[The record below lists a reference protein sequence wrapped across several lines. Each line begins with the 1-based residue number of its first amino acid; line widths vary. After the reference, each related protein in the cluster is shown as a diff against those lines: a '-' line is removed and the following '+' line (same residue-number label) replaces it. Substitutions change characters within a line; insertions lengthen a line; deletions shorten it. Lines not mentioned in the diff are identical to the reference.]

1 MSCSSDLCFW
11 AGVSFERV
19 DLLAVIGDIACR
31 IQPCCRFPAR
41 FSLVECSFFLFHE
54 LVEFMEVD
62 ISEYRGDHSPNAK
75 ENVYQV
81 ESHVLPSGFH
91 SRYPR
96 GPLQPAIAPL
106 AFSLQT

>member
-31 IQPCCRFPAR
+31 LQPCCRFPAR

-62 ISEYRGDHSPNAK
+62 ISEYRGDDAALWRTTIGLMVVPLFDITGAEHIAD
-75 ENVYQV
+75 EV
-81 ESHVLPSGFH
+81 EEL
-91 SRYPR
+91 
-96 GPLQPAIAPL
+96 L
-106 AFSLQT
+106 